1 MRIGELARRTGV
13 SLRSL
18 RYYEARGL
26 LSAQRLENGYRSY
39 QEEDVERVFEIQQY
53 LSMGLTTDQIYQRI
67 LRSNRDATFPL
78 IESLVDCPNAIVFY
92 EQKLYEIERQMA
104 SLDRAKAELERVL
117 AELRRRA
124 ESRVALQ

>member
-1 MRIGELARRTGV
+1 MQIGELARRTGV
-13 SLRSL
+13 SVRSL

-39 QEEDVERVFEIQQY
+39 QDEDVDRVLEIQQY

-67 LRSNRDATFPL
+67 LRSNRDAAFPL
-78 IESLVDCPNAIVFY
+78 VESLVDCPNAIAFY

-104 SLDRAKAELERVL
+104 SLDRTKAEVERVL
-117 AELRRRA
+117 AELRRRVA
-124 ESRVALQ
+124 SRVALK